1 MLSSVHHHN
10 TLHLYYAVINNC
22 NEFFIIICKN
32 FEWWFLFIKTGS
44 RDLPIIHKNFI
55 TAYVSY
61 LELSFTLYSS
71 LVPAD
76 VTYCVNFWYWEP
88 SGWCLI
94 LHRAIYQKSV
104 DQIRFCNLDM
114 IRIIIINNLKRY
126 RLMCIF
132 FVSPCKH
139 FIRFRNPVRVISR
152 VNSYADRL
160 NFL

>member
-1 MLSSVHHHN
+1 MMVFIYQNGKQRSSDNTYKFHLGLCFLPLS
-10 TLHLYYAVINNC
+10 I
-22 NEFFIIICKN
+22 
-32 FEWWFLFIKTGS
+32 
-44 RDLPIIHKNFI
+44 
-55 TAYVSY
+55 
-61 LELSFTLYSS
+61 TLYSS

-76 VTYCVNFWYWEP
+76 VTYCVYFWYLEP

-94 LHRAIYQKSV
+94 LHKAIYHVYQKAI

-152 VNSYADRL
+152 DNSYADRL